1 MYSILQSIKK
11 LVLVAVV
18 GISSLVAFAEIG
30 VSELP
35 IKTINGKQYHYYE
48 VMPQETV
55 YSLCRKFDISREEL
69 IAANPSVADG
79 LKAYQTLLFPV
90 KKTQE
95 ESISSKDIDYQ
106 VQRGETGY
114 GISRKF
120 SMTLADFYQL
130 NPNIA
135 EGGLKAGMIVKVR
148 KSEGQTDDA
157 TILPQTHSN
166 VDDNQ
171 QIDVNKN
178 GQAIYKVKSGDT
190 FFGIAQRYGLGVEQ
204 LRNANPEVD
213 VLKEGMTITLP
224 QSCNENQSIE
234 VGPSQSDLLATH
246 SDRHRL
252 ECVEDVVSDVDTLV
266 IALVLPLKA
275 STVKRDVRAT
285 NSMEFYRGFML
296 AVDSLRNYG
305 KPLKILTYDTNGSD
319 QSISE
324 ILSTQELGSAQVI
337 LAPDVI
343 SQMNS
348 LAEYAEINKIYLL
361 NQFIIKDQSYLTN
374 PYMIQSNIPQK
385 TMYQKAIDY
394 YLNSFPTSVPV
405 FLKRTDGKTDKEEFV
420 GLLKNA
426 LSEAGRKYHE
436 IEFKDKLS
444 LTTLSQLPQGVGY
457 AFIPV
462 SSTIKEL
469 NCFVSAVSK
478 FKAERLDS
486 NICVWGYAE
495 WLTARGGTLEALHN
509 ANAYIFSRFFSVDKD
524 FAQEELQNK
533 FRYWYGVGISDRV
546 PRQGVYG
553 FDTGM
558 YLIRALNVNN
568 GDFSRYPSS
577 YFGIQNS
584 FEFIHQPEGGLV
596 NDEMF
601 IINFAPGT
609 AIFKFGI

>member
-1 MYSILQSIKK
+1 MYSMLQRIKK

-18 GISSLVAFAEIG
+18 GISSLMAYAEIG

-35 IKTINGKQYHYYE
+35 TKTINGKQYHYYE

-55 YSLCRKFDISREEL
+55 YSLCRRFGISREEL
-69 IAANPSVADG
+69 ISANPSVADG

-90 KKTQE
+90 KNTQE
-95 ESISSKDIDYQ
+95 RTTGVRVFDYR

-120 SMTLADFYQL
+120 GMTLEEFYQL
-130 NPNIA
+130 NPNVADGI
-135 EGGLKAGMIVKVR
+135 KAGMVVKI
-148 KSEGQTDDA
+148 KNTEGSQEVVENSSQTVVQSIQLD
-157 TILPQTHSN
+157 
-166 VDDNQ
+166 VQ
-171 QIDVNKN
+171 QHGITT
-178 GQAIYKVKSGDT
+178 YEVKSGDT
-190 FFGIAQRYGLGVEQ
+190 FFGIAQRFGLGVEQ
-204 LRNANPEVD
+204 LRNANPEID
-213 VLKEGMTITLP
+213 MLKEGMTITLP
-224 QSCNENQSIE
+224 QSCNENHSIE

-285 NSMEFYRGFML
+285 NSLEFYRGFML

-305 KPLKILTYDTNGSD
+305 KPLKVLTYDTDGSD
-319 QSISE
+319 ERVKE
-324 ILSTQELGSAQVI
+324 IILNPELRTAHVI
-337 LAPDVI
+337 LAPDAV
-343 SQMNS
+343 SQLN
-348 LAEYAEINKIYLL
+348 LFAEFAANNKIYLL
-361 NQFIIKDQSYLTN
+361 NQFVIKDQSYLTN
-374 PYMIQSNIPQK
+374 PYVIQSNIPQK
-385 TMYQKAIDY
+385 EMYQKAIDY

-420 GLLKNA
+420 GMLKDA
-426 LSEAGRKYHE
+426 LSIAGRKYHE

-462 SSTIKEL
+462 SSAIKEL

-478 FKAERLDS
+478 FKSERLDS

-533 FRYWYGVGISDRV
+533 FRYWYGIGIADRV

-568 GDFSRYPSS
+568 GDFGRYPSS

-584 FEFIHQPEGGLV
+584 FEFIQHTERGFV
-596 NDEMF
+596 NDEMY
-601 IINFAPGT
+601 IINFAPGS
-609 AIFKFGI
+609 AIFKFGL

>member
-1 MYSILQSIKK
+1 MYSMLQRIKK

-18 GISSLVAFAEIG
+18 GISSLMAYAEIG

-35 IKTINGKQYHYYE
+35 TKTINGKQYHYYE

-55 YSLCRKFDISREEL
+55 YSLCRRFGISREEL
-69 IAANPSVADG
+69 ISANPSVADG

-90 KKTQE
+90 KNTQE
-95 ESISSKDIDYQ
+95 RTTGVRVFDYR

-120 SMTLADFYQL
+120 GMTLEDFYQL

-171 QIDVNKN
+171 QIDVDKN
-178 GQAIYKVKSGDT
+178 DQAIYKVKSGDT
-190 FFGIAQRYGLGVEQ
+190 FFGIAQRYGLGVDQ
-204 LRNANPEVD
+204 LRNTNPGID

-285 NSMEFYRGFML
+285 NSLEFYRGFML

-305 KPLKILTYDTNGSD
+305 KPLKVLTYDTDGSD
-319 QSISE
+319 ERVKE
-324 ILSTQELGSAQVI
+324 ILLNPELRTAHVI
-337 LAPDVI
+337 LAPDAV
-343 SQMNS
+343 SQLN
-348 LAEYAEINKIYLL
+348 LFVEFAANNKIYLL
-361 NQFIIKDQSYLTN
+361 NQFVIKDQSYLTN
-374 PYMIQSNIPQK
+374 PYVIQSNIPQK
-385 TMYQKAIDY
+385 EMYQKAIDY

-420 GLLKNA
+420 GMLKDA
-426 LSEAGRKYHE
+426 LSVAGRKYHE

-462 SSTIKEL
+462 SSAIKEL

-533 FRYWYGVGISDRV
+533 FRYWYGIGIADRV

-568 GDFSRYPSS
+568 GDFGRYPSS

-584 FEFIHQPEGGLV
+584 FEFIQHTEGGFV
-596 NDEMF
+596 NDEMY
-601 IINFAPGT
+601 IINFAPGSG
-609 AIFKFGI
+609 IFKFGL

>member
-1 MYSILQSIKK
+1 MYSMLQRIKK

-18 GISSLVAFAEIG
+18 GISSLMAYAEIG

-35 IKTINGKQYHYYE
+35 TKTINGKQYHYYE

-55 YSLCRKFDISREEL
+55 YSLCRRFGISREEL
-69 IAANPSVADG
+69 ISANPSVADG

-90 KKTQE
+90 KNTQE
-95 ESISSKDIDYQ
+95 GTTGVRVFDYR

-120 SMTLADFYQL
+120 GMTLEEFYQL
-130 NPNIA
+130 NPNVADGI
-135 EGGLKAGMIVKVR
+135 KAGMVVKV
-148 KSEGQTDDA
+148 KNTEGSQEVVENSSQTVVQSMQLD
-157 TILPQTHSN
+157 
-166 VDDNQ
+166 VQ
-171 QIDVNKN
+171 QHGITT
-178 GQAIYKVKSGDT
+178 YEVKSGDT
-190 FFGIAQRYGLGVEQ
+190 FFGIAQRFGLGVEQ
-204 LRNANPEVD
+204 LRNANPEID
-213 VLKEGMTITLP
+213 MLKEGMTITLP

-285 NSMEFYRGFML
+285 NSLEFYRGFML

-305 KPLKILTYDTNGSD
+305 KPLKVLTYDTDGSD
-319 QSISE
+319 ERVKE
-324 ILSTQELGSAQVI
+324 ILLNPELRTAHVI
-337 LAPDVI
+337 LAPDAV
-343 SQMNS
+343 SQLN
-348 LAEYAEINKIYLL
+348 LFAEFAAKNKIYLL
-361 NQFIIKDQSYLTN
+361 NQFVIKDQSYLTN
-374 PYMIQSNIPQK
+374 PYVIQSNIPQK
-385 TMYQKAIDY
+385 EIYQKAIDY

-420 GLLKNA
+420 GMLKNA
-426 LSEAGRKYHE
+426 LSVAGRKYHE

-444 LTTLSQLPQGVGY
+444 LTTLSQLPQCDGY
-457 AFIPV
+457 AFMPV
-462 SSTIKEL
+462 SSAIKEL
-469 NCFVSAVSK
+469 NCFISAVEK
-478 FKAERLDS
+478 FKLERLDS
-486 NICVWGYAE
+486 NISVWGYAE
-495 WLTARGGTLEALHN
+495 WLTARGRTLEALHN

-524 FAQEELQNK
+524 FAQDELQNK
-533 FRYWYGVGISDRV
+533 FRYWYGIGIADRV

-568 GDFSRYPSS
+568 GDFGRYPSS

-584 FEFIHQPEGGLV
+584 FEFIQHTEGGFV
-596 NDEMF
+596 NDEMY
-601 IINFAPGT
+601 IINFAPGS
-609 AIFKFGI
+609 AIFKFGL

>member
-1 MYSILQSIKK
+1 MYSMLQRIKK

-18 GISSLVAFAEIG
+18 GISSLMAYAEIG

-35 IKTINGKQYHYYE
+35 TKTINGKQYHYYE

-55 YSLCRKFDISREEL
+55 YSLCRRFGISREEL
-69 IAANPSVADG
+69 ISANPSVADG

-90 KKTQE
+90 KKIQE

-120 SMTLADFYQL
+120 GMTLADFYQL

-204 LRNANPEVD
+204 LRNANPEID
-213 VLKEGMTITLP
+213 MLKEGITITLP

-285 NSMEFYRGFML
+285 NSLEFYRGFML

-305 KPLKILTYDTNGSD
+305 KPLKVLTYDTDGSD
-319 QSISE
+319 ERVKE
-324 ILSTQELGSAQVI
+324 ILLNPELRTAHVI
-337 LAPDVI
+337 LAPDAV
-343 SQMNS
+343 SQLN
-348 LAEYAEINKIYLL
+348 LFAEFAANNKIYLL
-361 NQFIIKDQSYLTN
+361 NQFVIKDQSYLTN
-374 PYMIQSNIPQK
+374 PYVIQSNIPQK
-385 TMYQKAIDY
+385 EMYQKAIDY

-420 GLLKNA
+420 GILKNA

-462 SSTIKEL
+462 SSAIKEL

-596 NDEMF
+596 NDEMY
-601 IINFAPGT
+601 IINFAPGS